1 LPEYAYNETSIA
13 KLEIMIADL
22 PHVEYERHN
31 KGKEEKITQKKID
44 EAYQKSL
51 EMRDQL
57 KQRGLGLDFGKQI
70 NMNHFIAK
78 AKMESAK
85 IK

>member
-1 LPEYAYNETSIA
+1 MKN
-13 KLEIMIADL
+13 
-22 PHVEYERHN
+22 
-31 KGKEEKITQKKID
+31 
-44 EAYQKSL
+44 
-51 EMRDQL
+51 QL

>member
-1 LPEYAYNETSIA
+1 
-13 KLEIMIADL
+13 MIADL

-31 KGKEEKITQKKID
+31 KDKEEKITQKKID

-51 EMRDQL
+51 EMRNQL